1 LDHLQVINDAWAGIQ
16 DRNRPIE
23 LVAAQ
28 QMSPA
33 TKVPWP
39 VFRQAGTSSQ
49 STACHRVLQA
59 GDIACNPTVDAG
71 DAIAVMPEIMWHN
84 GNRGILMSA
93 QIRRIAEWLGAEP
106 KTDFELAQIVRRGL
120 PLRTRAIFL
129 AHGLTKDEFHLIV
142 ISLRTFRHRQERL
155 KKGQDELLSPDE
167 SDKAVRAA
175 RVMALAERV
184 FANREKALA
193 WMRKAKKRFE
203 GETPMQMLQT
213 EAGARL
219 VEQMLIQLDE
229 GMFA

>member
-1 LDHLQVINDAWAGIQ
+1 
-16 DRNRPIE
+16 
-23 LVAAQ
+23 
-28 QMSPA
+28 
-33 TKVPWP
+33 
-39 VFRQAGTSSQ
+39 
-49 STACHRVLQA
+49 
-59 GDIACNPTVDAG
+59 
-71 DAIAVMPEIMWHN
+71 
-84 GNRGILMSA
+84 
-93 QIRRIAEWLGAEP
+93 
-106 KTDFELAQIVRRGL
+106 
-120 PLRTRAIFL
+120 
-129 AHGLTKDEFHLIV
+129 V